1 MCVPRATPAAWRS
14 VVRQSVPRVR
24 EPAGRRVL
32 WWLRAWAARSRGRGW
47 QVEASGWVF
56 DLRRFSVHDGPGIR
70 TAVFLKGC
78 PLHCGW
84 CHNPESQRPDP
95 QLLVREHRCLHCGA
109 CIAACPHGALRW
121 QDDRVATD
129 PVLCQLC
136 GACADACPAEAREV
150 VGRRMGVSEVLRE
163 IERDRPFFDASGGG
177 MTVSGGEPL
186 AQPDFTRA
194 LLTACRE
201 HELHT
206 VLDTSGH
213 APTEVAMEVAGL
225 ADLVLFDLKHP
236 DDDRHREGTGVGNA
250 LILHNL
256 RRLLAAGVDVLVRI
270 PLVPGYNDRA
280 IDLERAAALVAS
292 LEPVPPVELLPFHP
306 AAEEK
311 HRRFG
316 LSYRHAGARTQ
327 ERAALDAFREHF
339 SQAGVTAIVG
349 G

>member
-1 MCVPRATPAAWRS
+1 VPRA
-14 VVRQSVPRVR
+14 R

-32 WWLRAWAARSRGRGW
+32 WWLRARAAGCRGRGW
-47 QVEASGWVF
+47 RVEPSGWVF
-56 DLRRFSVHDGPGIR
+56 DVRRFSVHDGPGIR

-78 PLHCGW
+78 PLQCSW
-84 CHNPESQRPDP
+84 CHNPESQWPEP
-95 QLLVREHRCLHCGA
+95 QLLVREHRCLQCGG
-109 CIAACPHGALRW
+109 CIAACPHGALTW
-121 QDDRVATD
+121 DGDRVLTD
-129 PVLCQLC
+129 PVLCQVC

-150 VGRRMGVSEVLRE
+150 VGRRMGATEVLRE
-163 IERDRPFFDASGGG
+163 VERDRPFFDQSGGG
-177 MTVSGGEPL
+177 VTLTGGEPL

-213 APTEVAMEVAGL
+213 APTEVALEVAGL

-236 DDDRHREGTGVGNA
+236 DDERHRAGTGLGNA
-250 LILHNL
+250 LILDNL
-256 RRLLAAGVDVLVRI
+256 RRMLAAGVDVLVRI
-270 PLVPGYNDRA
+270 PLVPGYNDGA
-280 IDLERAAALVAS
+280 ADLRRAAALVAA
-292 LEPVPPVELLPFHP
+292 LEPVPPVELLAFHP

-316 LSYRHAGARTQ
+316 MPYRHVGARTQ
-327 ERAALDAFREHF
+327 EPAALEACRDPFTR
-339 SQAGVTAIVG
+339 AGVTATVG